1 MKKSILYPLLF
12 SAVAL
17 LGFSACDDF
26 LDITPTGKVMP
37 STGED
42 FRQLLIGAYA
52 EVPQERGLTTI
63 RTDEVTLDKGST
75 EPVDLDS
82 YLDIWT
88 WNDSDPAESTIP
100 FKWREYYH
108 PIYIANYILAHQG
121 EITGI
126 KPHDLNQLM
135 GEAYMLRAYMHFLLV
150 NLYAEPYT
158 HCNPETTKG
167 VPIKLD
173 TDINSVLA
181 RSTVAAVYR
190 QVLGDIA
197 QAKKYLNVEK
207 WPEGYTYR
215 FNVLSAEALLART
228 YLYMGRWEDAY
239 SSAQKVLEAHG
250 ELEDMTVSAVLPN
263 NYKSVEAIL
272 SLEHNMPTMYLKAG
286 RVNTDLLDLYKAGDQ
301 RKNKFY
307 KATTAS
313 IWNCQKGGTEEW
325 RCTFRTA
332 EFYLIAAEA
341 ALEDGDPATDPR
353 TPLLTLMKKRYHT
366 GAYPARERAV
376 NAMSDEELRVEIQN
390 ERARELAYEG
400 HRWFDLRR
408 TTQPA
413 LVKKFW
419 NDVLG
424 ANEEYRLEEGDS
436 RYTLRLPAAAI
447 SANPGLA
454 D

>member
-1 MKKSILYPLLF
+1 MKKSILYNLLF
-12 SAVAL
+12 SVAVL
-17 LGFSACDDF
+17 LGLSACDDF
-26 LDITPTGKVMP
+26 LDITPTGKVIP

-42 FRQLLIGAYA
+42 FRQLITGVYA
-52 EVPQERGLTTI
+52 EVPRDRGLTTF

-75 EPVDLDS
+75 ESVDLDS

-88 WNDSDPAESTIP
+88 WNDTDPSETTAT
-100 FKWREYYH
+100 FGWREYYH
-108 PIYIANYILAHQG
+108 VIYIANYIIAHQG
-121 EITGI
+121 EITAI
-126 KPHDLNQLM
+126 KADERNQLV

-150 NLYAEPYT
+150 NLYAAPYT
-158 HCNPETTKG
+158 HCNPELTKG

-173 TDINSVLA
+173 TDINSVLT
-181 RSTVAAVYR
+181 RSTVAAVYQ

-197 QAKKYLNVEK
+197 QAKNYLNVEE
-207 WPEGYTYR
+207 WPEGNTYR

-228 YLYMGRWEDAY
+228 YLYMGRWADAY
-239 SSAQKVLEAHG
+239 SSAQKVLAAHG
-250 ELEDMTVSAVLPN
+250 ELEDMTVSKVLPN
-263 NYKSVEAIL
+263 NYQSVEAIL
-272 SLEHNMPTMYLKAG
+272 SLELNMPTMYLKAG
-286 RVNTDLLDLYKAGDQ
+286 RVNPDLLQLYKAGDQ
-301 RKNKFY
+301 RKSKFY
-307 KATTAS
+307 KAQTAS
-313 IWNCQKGGTEEW
+313 IWNCLKGGTEEW

-353 TPLLTLMKKRYHT
+353 APLLTLMKKRFLAA
-366 GAYPARERAV
+366 AYPAREKAV
-376 NAMSDEELRVEIQN
+376 NAMTDEALREEIQN

-419 NDVLG
+419 NDALG
-424 ANEEYRLEEGDS
+424 ANDEFRLEAGDS